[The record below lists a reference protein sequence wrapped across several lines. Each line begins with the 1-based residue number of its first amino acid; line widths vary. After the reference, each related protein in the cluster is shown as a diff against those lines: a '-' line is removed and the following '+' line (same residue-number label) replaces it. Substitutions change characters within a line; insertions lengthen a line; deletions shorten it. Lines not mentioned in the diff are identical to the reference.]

1 MMIIHENMLNMFIK
15 NVTSKG
21 MLDGTNVKNKLN
33 NIILYFLF
41 HFLHSFIPPPVQHLF
56 ANNDFTTKFKQ
67 K

>member
-33 NIILYFLF
+33 NIIYTFF
-41 HFLHSFIPPPVQHLF
+41 FTSFIPPPVQHLF